1 MAGNLAIQRTFI
13 HKPRHVKRKLLIF
26 LTAFSVLTATA
37 QTTEK
42 TTEEATDKKTPF
54 LESISVGIDLM
65 GPIRRAMSDRGEYQ
79 ATIQAHIK
87 GLFLPAIEVGYGTAD
102 RYDADTYTSYK
113 TKAPFGRI
121 GCDFNIL
128 KNRHDDYRLM
138 VGLRYGFTSFDYDT
152 TAPVPEETPP
162 AGGETEPG
170 GDTPATA
177 NDAIKAYETTSEKC
191 SLQWAELVFGADAK
205 VWGPLHMGW
214 SLRYRRKL
222 KCSDYSAIPLYA
234 PGYGRGTESS
244 RWMALYNI
252 SIQF

>member
-1 MAGNLAIQRTFI
+1 MPYSGTFI
-13 HKPRHVKRKLLIF
+13 HKTRHVKRKLLIF
-26 LTAFSVLTATA
+26 LTAFSAIAATA
-37 QTTEK
+37 QTTEETPDNK
-42 TTEEATDKKTPF
+42 VPF

-79 ATIQAHIK
+79 ATVQAHIK
-87 GLFLPAIEVGYGTAD
+87 GLFLPTVEVGYGTAD

-128 KNRHDDYRLM
+128 KNRHDDYRLT
-138 VGLRYGFTSFDYDT
+138 VGMRYGITSFDYDT
-152 TAPVPEETPP
+152 TAPVLEETPP
-162 AGGETEPG
+162 TGGETEPSE
-170 GDTPATA
+170 DTPAPA
-177 NDAIKAYETTSEKC
+177 NNVIKDYQTTSEKC
-191 SLQWAELVFGADAK
+191 TLQWVEIVFGADAK

-222 KCSDYSAIPLYA
+222 SCSDYTNIPLYA

>member
-1 MAGNLAIQRTFI
+1 MPYSGTSINTN
-13 HKPRHVKRKLLIF
+13 KPVKRKLLIF
-26 LTAFSVLTATA
+26 LTALSALTAIA
-37 QTTEK
+37 Q
-42 TTEEATDKKTPF
+42 TTEEATDKKAPF

-79 ATIQAHIK
+79 ATVQAHIK
-87 GLFLPAIEVGYGTAD
+87 GLFLPTVEVGYGTAD

-128 KNRHDDYRLM
+128 QNRHDDYRLT
-138 VGLRYGFTSFDYDT
+138 VGMRYGITSFDYDT
-152 TAPVPEETPP
+152 TLPNDEEHTSF
-162 AGGETEPG
+162 T
-170 GDTPATA
+170 TTA
-177 NDAIKAYETTSEKC
+177 EKC
-191 SLQWAELVFGADAK
+191 TLQWAEIVFGADAK
-205 VWGPLHMGW
+205 VWGALHMGW

-222 KCSDYSAIPLYA
+222 SCSDYTNIPLYA

-252 SIQF
+252 SMQF